1 MLFWAF
7 WLLLIVFCFAS
18 AYWLYRR
25 DRHIGSPP
33 RNHPLK
39 RRSDLLH
46 QMEIERAA
54 GNYEAA
60 IQIAANLIEL
70 DPDNLNAYWFR
81 HRVYT
86 DAGQYELALN
96 DLNHLIQKTDDA
108 RYYALRGLLYF
119 RWERYEEALQDFE
132 RGMTSGAIGE
142 DLSYVCRSLLAQRQG
157 KLEQALADMD
167 TAIRLNSTD
176 AAHYTRREALHCQL
190 GNEEAAHAD
199 HWLAQRHNTI
209 FPLNIAYD
217 VAKHVVE
224 GRRDEAKALW
234 RKVTDIDPSYQDT
247 DKLVTEFQAV
257 TPEYGLLGLRKMLE
271 TLNEEDTA
279 LTAE

>member
-1 MLFWAF
+1 MFWAF
-7 WLLLIVFCFAS
+7 WLVLIVFCFAS
-18 AYWLYRR
+18 AYLLYWR

-46 QMEIERAA
+46 QMELERAA
-54 GNYEAA
+54 GNYAVA
-60 IQIAANLIEL
+60 IEIAANLIEL

-96 DLNHLIQKTDDA
+96 DLNHLIQKTEDA

-142 DLSYVCRSLLAQRQG
+142 DLFYVCRSLLAQRQG
-157 KLEQALADMD
+157 QLEQALADMD
-167 TAIRLNSTD
+167 TAIRLKPTD
-176 AAHYTRREALHCQL
+176 ASHYKRRETLHRQL
-190 GNEEAAHAD
+190 GNEEAANAD
-199 HWLAQRHNTI
+199 AWLAQRHNTI

-217 VAKHVVE
+217 VAKHMVE
-224 GRRDEAKALW
+224 GRRDEAKTLW
-234 RKVTDIDPSYQDT
+234 RKVTDIDPAYKDAN
-247 DKLVTEFQAV
+247 KLVAEFQAV
-257 TPEYGLLGLRKMLE
+257 TAEYGLLVLQKMLE
-271 TLNEEDTA
+271 ILNEEDAA